1 MACEQGRLYRDPRP
15 WRDDPVGRRPDEQ
28 GSIMAFW
35 GADTDAVIEHG
46 RRCRSD
52 EQRIAELA
60 ERLSGLVG
68 AVEWTGPDADAF
80 RDRWQGVRTGLED
93 VAGDLGSTAEFL
105 GLQAAQQDS
114 ASDPDGSLD
123 ASRYDGLVGGSFGWS
138 DIINGVEQVS
148 DLWRDK
154 VTTESMGGSWQST
167 HPQWK
172 PEDVPLDVDSI
183 RNAQMQQGQLGDCWF
198 LAALMAAQK
207 TDPKQLADNI
217 KPQGQ
222 PPGSAGWTVRLF
234 VDGAWKD
241 VSVSPDQIANQGAKS
256 AARNGGYHDAGIGF
270 MSIYEQAMIN
280 ECGGSPSGVSADT
293 PAKGLE
299 MITGRPAAETDTVA
313 QPSFDQYKAAIDAGR
328 PVTVMTDPIKP
339 LGDGG
344 QLVNAHVY
352 QVSGYDE
359 KTGEIILTNPHG
371 PHASS
376 QYTVRVKPGDP
387 GFYTS
392 IFMTGV
398 GEKP

>member
-1 MACEQGRLYRDPRP
+1 
-15 WRDDPVGRRPDEQ
+15 
-28 GSIMAFW
+28 MAFW
-35 GADTDAVIEHG
+35 GADTDALIEQG
-46 RRCRSD
+46 RHCRTG
-52 EQRIAELA
+52 EQSISGLA
-60 ERLSGLVG
+60 ERLAGVIG
-68 AVEWTGPDADAF
+68 AVAWTGPDADAF
-80 RDRWQGVRTGLED
+80 RDQWQRVSTDLVD
-93 VAGDLGSTAEFL
+93 AAGDLGSTAEFL

-123 ASRYDGLVGGSFGWS
+123 AGRYDGLVGGSFGWS

-154 VTTESMGGSWQST
+154 VTTESMGGSWKST
-167 HPQWK
+167 HPGWK

-183 RNAQMQQGQLGDCWF
+183 KNAQMQQGQLGDCWY

-207 TDPKQLADNI
+207 TDPKLLADNI

-222 PPGSAGWTVRLF
+222 PPGSAGWTVKLY
-234 VDGAWKD
+234 VDGAWKE
-241 VSVSPDQIANQGAKS
+241 VPVSPDQIANQGAKS
-256 AARNGGYHDAGIGF
+256 AAPNGTYHDAGIGF

-293 PAKGLE
+293 PAHGLE
-299 MITGRPAAETDTVA
+299 MITGRPAQESDTVG
-313 QPSFDQYKAAIDAGR
+313 QPSFAQYKAALDAGQ

-339 LGDGG
+339 LGDNG
-344 QLVNAHVY
+344 QLVGAHVY

-376 QYTVRVKPGDP
+376 QYQVRVKPGDP
-387 GFYTS
+387 AFYTS

-398 GEKP
+398 GRKK